1 MEKTMIKQA
10 IQSDFITAAVEDMG
24 LSLEDITI
32 LFRGYEKF
40 TSSSDDEKRELIN
53 KIRAVIE
60 E

>member
-1 MEKTMIKQA
+1 MIKQA

-40 TSSSDDEKRELIN
+40 TSSSDDEKRELIK